1 VPPVAKL
8 DLRNAYA
15 RNVFYDVGK
24 SFGVFEP
31 SGRWHATLPAFRDAL
46 ESYQP
51 LAATFTIYID
61 GKQNASGPGLG
72 ADASLANDANLYVGG
87 APQGHNL
94 DGAIEF
100 MRIARGTL
108 ADAKTTINELYAWEF
123 NGPFLHDFTGRARP
137 DDGGEAGAMS
147 LTDIR
152 SLESRRAST
161 SNHIGRASH
170 AQAAQTSCGN
180 GCTHGAR

>member
-61 GKQNASGPGLG
+61 GKQDASGPGLG

-87 APQGHNL
+87 TP
-94 DGAIEF
+94 
-100 MRIARGTL
+100 RV
-108 ADAKTTINELYAWEF
+108 TTW
-123 NGPFLHDFTGRARP
+123 TGRSSSCVSLAAHWPTRRRRSMNSTRGSSTGRSFTTSPAAR
-137 DDGGEAGAMS
+137 A
-147 LTDIR
+147 LTMA
-152 SLESRRAST
+152 EKPAP
-161 SNHIGRASH
+161 
-170 AQAAQTSCGN
+170 
-180 GCTHGAR
+180 